1 MAEFITFLEESAL
14 KDLQTANLE
23 LTKMVANVDKVGQKM
38 QSINTPSGSDG
49 AIKDLAK
56 RYADQ
61 EKQLQ
66 KVQKELERT
75 RLAEIKLAQDREKAF
90 DKYDAKLAKEQA
102 KLQASQNIY
111 NKVQAKLNALSN
123 EYKNL
128 ATKKELNLTLTQ
140 KEEQRYTFLQG
151 KIQQYDKT
159 LKAVDATMGKYQR
172 NVGNYA
178 SGFNPLSNSINQLT
192 REMPAFTYS
201 VQTGFMAL
209 SNNIPIF
216 TDALSNAVAQNKE
229 LQAQGKP
236 TTSVLKQLAGAF
248 FGWQTLMGIGIT
260 LLTVFGKEIGE
271 WITGSG
277 ERKKAI
283 EAEKKALE
291 DKNKAEDQAR
301 ESIARHQ
308 SAEIANAK
316 VLLETAK
323 NVSLS
328 YAERTKAVNEL
339 QKRYPDYLGNLSK
352 EKILAGD
359 TAEAELK
366 LNDALVKRGIALA
379 SQELIQQ
386 SINDKL
392 KNQKWLADQL
402 NQIQQKRLE
411 LGAKIAKI
419 DPFTRDEEQR
429 DRYEDLNLQLERLFY
444 LEGTLKEQYQD
455 KNKTIEESIKYYVGQ
470 YNANAKYIDTVKES
484 TEEEKK
490 NKKVK
495 SENNKEKEKEA
506 ELLKNTEAWFEKEIS
521 RLKEIRSKTADT
533 TEEYKSYNAQL
544 AILEDGLRALRGEIS
559 EFDGEGLALKLFG
572 DDPAKTFEDWRKGS
586 KEVKELD
593 DSLKQLFQTT
603 ANGALTS
610 FGMDSLIPMFDGKFK
625 EMWET
630 ADNFNK
636 KFAVGMKYIG
646 DVAKQTF
653 EFINQQQQAQ
663 YDQQFQRL
671 EQERDIALL
680 FAGESATAREEIER
694 QYEER
699 RRAIQRKQAESQK
712 KIAIFNSIVNTAQ
725 GVTSALAMANIPL
738 AIVIGALGAIQ
749 TAMIAS
755 QQIPQFYKGTEN
767 APEGWAYTQEKG
779 AEIITDK
786 SGKIKSLGSNKGAE
800 LTYLNKGDKVYTAQ
814 QSSLMFDNGLNEILT
829 SNGISMPKVDISV
842 DNSLTNAKLD
852 KIAKAIENKDTLLV
866 SRDIRG
872 EKIFKV
878 KNGTRQQMLNTR
890 LKIGKFDV

>member
-23 LTKMVANVDKVGQKM
+23 LTKMVSNVEKVGQKM
-38 QSINTPSGSDG
+38 QSINTPSGTDG
-49 AIKDLAK
+49 AVKDLAK

-90 DKYDAKLAKEQA
+90 DKYEANLVKEQA
-102 KLQASQNIY
+102 RLQASQNIY
-111 NKVQAKLNALSN
+111 NKVQAKLNTLSN

-128 ATKKELNLTLTQ
+128 ATKKELTNKLTQ
-140 KEEQRYTFLQG
+140 DEEKRYAFLQG

-178 SGFNPLSNSINQLT
+178 SAFNPLSNSINQLT

-216 TDALSNAVAQNKE
+216 TDAISNAIAQNKE
-229 LQAQGKP
+229 LQSQGKP
-236 TTSVLKQLAGAF
+236 TTSVLSQLAGAF
-248 FGWQTLMGIGIT
+248 FSWQTLMGVGIT
-260 LLTVFGKEIGE
+260 LLTVYGKEIGE
-271 WITGSG
+271 WISNINKGTNYINAQKQAQKELNDINIQGQKNAVEETLKVKSLL
-277 ERKKAI
+277 AI
-283 EAEKKALE
+283 
-291 DKNKAEDQAR
+291 
-301 ESIARHQ
+301 
-308 SAEIANAK
+308 AK
-316 VLLETAK
+316 DTA
-323 NVSLS
+323 LS
-328 YAERTKAVNEL
+328 YKERNVAVKQL
-339 QKRYPDYLGNLSK
+339 QETYPAYFGNLEK
-352 EKILAGD
+352 EKILAGQ
-359 TAEAELK
+359 TAQAEKELTDAILSRAKANAAVEKITENQGKIIDFDIQRIELQNQIKK
-366 LNDALVKRGIALA
+366 LNIEIEQTQTKLNKADNVSNAQGLALSQKIATRNKLISNLVEITKERNQVQLLNNTLTSFAIEKQKEAILLDYKEEKSRKEKVKKREDLNAI
-379 SQELIQQ
+379 ELESIKINEGFLKTLKDQKQIFEELQSTLSSGSDEYKNYQKVIDGLQQ
-386 SINDKL
+386 SI
-392 KNQKWLADQL
+392 
-402 NQIQQKRLE
+402 
-411 LGAKIAKI
+411 
-419 DPFTRDEEQR
+419 
-429 DRYEDLNLQLERLFY
+429 DL
-444 LEGTLKEQYQD
+444 
-455 KNKTIEESIKYYVGQ
+455 IV
-470 YNANAKYIDTVKES
+470 
-484 TEEEKK
+484 
-490 NKKVK
+490 
-495 SENNKEKEKEA
+495 
-506 ELLKNTEAWFEKEIS
+506 
-521 RLKEIRSKTADT
+521 
-533 TEEYKSYNAQL
+533 
-544 AILEDGLRALRGEIS
+544 
-559 EFDGEGLALKLFG
+559 
-572 DDPAKTFEDWRKGS
+572 DPAKAITQTGVNEFLNIYGKRANTATEKS
-586 KEVKELD
+586 KELEEA
-593 DSLKQLFQTT
+593 LKNLFRTT

-610 FGMDSLIPMFDGKFK
+610 FGMDSLIPMFDG
-625 EMWET
+625 T
-630 ADNFNK
+630 FNK
-636 KFAVGMKYIG
+636 MWDTAKTFNEKFAVGMKYIG

-653 EFINQQQQAQ
+653 EFINMQQQAQ
-663 YDQQFQRL
+663 YEQQYARL

-699 RRAIQRKQAESQK
+699 RRQIQRRQAESQK

-755 QQIPQFYKGTEN
+755 QQIPQFYKGTDN

-786 SGKIKSLGSNKGAE
+786 SGKIKSLGSDKGAQ
-800 LTYLNKGDKVYTAQ
+800 LTYLNKGDKVYTAE

-829 SNGISMPKVDISV
+829 SNGISMPKVNINF

-872 EKIFKV
+872 EKIFKL

>member
-1 MAEFITFLEESAL
+1 MAEFIELLSESAL

-23 LTKMVANVDKVGQKM
+23 LVKMVSNVEKVGQKM
-38 QSINTPSGSDG
+38 QSIATPSGTDG
-49 AIKDLAK
+49 AVKDLAK

-90 DKYDAKLAKEQA
+90 DKYEANLAKEQA

-128 ATKKELNLTLTQ
+128 ATKKELTNKLTQ
-140 KEEQRYTFLQG
+140 EEEKRYTFLQG

-178 SGFNPLSNSINQLT
+178 SGFNPLANSINQLT

-236 TTSVLKQLAGAF
+236 TTSVLSQLAGAF
-248 FGWQTLMGIGIT
+248 LSWQTVMGIGIT

-301 ESIARHQ
+301 EAIARHQ

-316 VLLETAK
+316 ILLETAK

-328 YAERTKAVNEL
+328 YEERIKAVNEL

-379 SQELIQQ
+379 SQEAIQQ

-392 KNQKWLADQL
+392 KNQKWLTDQL
-402 NQIQQKRLE
+402 NTIEQKRLE
-411 LGAKIAKI
+411 LGSKIAKI
-419 DPFTRDEEQR
+419 DPFTRDEDQR
-429 DRYEDLNLQLERLFY
+429 ARYEDLSLQLERLFY

-455 KNKTIEESIKYYVGQ
+455 KNKTIEESIKFYIQQ
-470 YNANAKYIDTVKES
+470 YNANAKYIDSVNDETEADKKGKKAKED
-484 TEEEKK
+484 K
-490 NKKVK
+490 NK
-495 SENNKEKEKEA
+495 EREKEA

-544 AILEDGLRALRGEIS
+544 AILEDGLKALRGELS
-559 EFDGEGLALKLFG
+559 EFDGEGIALKLFG
-572 DDPAKTFEDWRKGS
+572 DDPAKTFEDWRKAS
-586 KEVKELD
+586 KETKELD
-593 DSLKQLFQTT
+593 NSLKQLFQTT
-603 ANGALTS
+603 ANGALSS
-610 FGMDSLIPMFDGKFK
+610 FGLDSLIPMFDGTFNS
-625 EMWET
+625 MWEKANT
-630 ADNFNK
+630 FNE

-653 EFINQQQQAQ
+653 EFINQQQQMQ
-663 YDQQFQRL
+663 FDQQYQRL

-680 FAGESATAREEIER
+680 FAGESASAREEIER
-694 QYEER
+694 QYEDR
-699 RRAIQRKQAESQK
+699 RRAIQRRQAESQK
-712 KIAIFNSIVNTAQ
+712 KLAIFNSIVNTAQ
-725 GVTSALAMANIPL
+725 GVTSALATANIPL
-738 AIVIGALGAIQ
+738 AVLIGVLGAIQ
-749 TAMIAS
+749 TTMIAS
-755 QQIPQFYKGTEN
+755 QQIPQFAKGTDN

-786 SGKIKSLGSNKGAE
+786 SGKIKSLGSNKGAQ
-800 LTYLNKGDKVYTAQ
+800 LTYLNKGDKVYTAE
-814 QSSLMFDNGLNEILT
+814 QSSVMFDNGLNEILT
-829 SNGISMPKVDISV
+829 SNGISMPKLNINV

-866 SRDIRG
+866 SRDRRG
-872 EKIFKV
+872 EELYKLNKG
-878 KNGTRQQMLNTR
+878 NRQKLVNTR

>member
-1 MAEFITFLEESAL
+1 
-14 KDLQTANLE
+14 
-23 LTKMVANVDKVGQKM
+23 MVANVDKVGQKM

-90 DKYDAKLAKEQA
+90 DKYDAKLSREQA

-610 FGMDSLIPMFDGKFK
+610 FGMDSLIPMFDGTFNK
-625 EMWET
+625 MWET
-630 ADNFNK
+630 ANTFNE

-663 YDQQFQRL
+663 YDQQFARL

-699 RRAIQRKQAESQK
+699 RRAIQRRQAESQK

>member
-1 MAEFITFLEESAL
+1 MAEFIELLSESAL

-90 DKYDAKLAKEQA
+90 DKYDAKLSREQA

-610 FGMDSLIPMFDGKFK
+610 FGMDSLIPMFDGTFNK
-625 EMWET
+625 MWET
-630 ADNFNK
+630 ANTFNE

-663 YDQQFQRL
+663 YDQQFARL

-699 RRAIQRKQAESQK
+699 RRAIQRRQAESQK

>member
-1 MAEFITFLEESAL
+1 MKTPIDIIIKAKKEMNQNDFCDWLEETL
-14 KDLQTANLE
+14 P
-23 LTKMVANVDKVGQKM
+23 
-38 QSINTPSGSDG
+38 IF
-49 AIKDLAK
+49 KDLAK
-56 RYADQ
+56 RYVDQ

-75 RLAEIKLAQDREKAF
+75 RLAEIKLEQAREKAF
-90 DKYDAKLAKEQA
+90 DKFEANLAKEQA
-102 KLQASQNIY
+102 KLNASQNVY

-248 FGWQTLMGIGIT
+248 FSWQTLLGVGIT

-277 ERKKAI
+277 ARTKAI

-308 SAEIANAK
+308 SAEISNAK

-328 YAERTKAVNEL
+328 YAERIKAVNEL
-339 QKRYPDYLGNLSK
+339 QKRYPDYLGSLSK

-402 NQIQQKRLE
+402 NAIETKRLE

-419 DPFTRDEEQR
+419 DPFTKDEEQR
-429 DRYEDLNLQLERLFY
+429 ERYENLNLQLERLFY
-444 LEGTLKEQYQD
+444 LEGTLKEQYQA
-455 KNKTIEESIKYYVGQ
+455 KNKTIEESIKFGIEQ
-470 YNANAKYIDTVKES
+470 YNANAKYIDSVNDETEADKKGKKAKED
-484 TEEEKK
+484 K
-490 NKKVK
+490 NN
-495 SENNKEKEKEA
+495 EREKEA

-559 EFDGEGLALKLFG
+559 EFDREGLALKLFG
-572 DDPAKTFEDWRKGS
+572 DDPAKTFEDWRKGT

-603 ANGALTS
+603 ANSALSS
-610 FGMDSLIPMFDGKFK
+610 FGLDSLIPMFDGTFK
-625 EMWET
+625 SMWDKANT
-630 ADNFNK
+630 FNE

-653 EFINQQQQAQ
+653 EFINQQQQSQ
-663 YDQQFQRL
+663 FDQQFARL

-680 FAGESATAREEIER
+680 FAGESASAREEIER

-699 RRAIQRKQAESQK
+699 RRQIQRRQAESQK
-712 KIAIFNSIVNTAQ
+712 KLAIFNSIVNTAQ
-725 GVTSALAMANIPL
+725 GVTSALATANIPL
-738 AIVIGALGAIQ
+738 AVLIGVLGAIQ
-749 TAMIAS
+749 TTMIAS
-755 QQIPQFYKGTEN
+755 QQIPQFYKGTDN

-786 SGKIKSLGSNKGAE
+786 HGKIKTTGSNKGAQ
-800 LTYLNKGDKVYTAQ
+800 LTYLSKGDKVYTAE

-829 SNGISMPKVDISV
+829 SNGISMPKIDISV
-842 DNSLTNAKLD
+842 DNNLTNAKLD

-878 KNGTRQQMLNTR
+878 KNGIRQQMLNTR

>member
-1 MAEFITFLEESAL
+1 MEFIELLSESAL

-66 KVQKELERT
+66 RVQKELERT

-128 ATKKELNLTLTQ
+128 ATKKELSLTLTQ

-178 SGFNPLSNSINQLT
+178 SAFNPLSNSINQLT

-216 TDALSNAVAQNKE
+216 TDAISNAIAQNKE

-236 TTSVLKQLAGAF
+236 TTGVLSQLAGAF
-248 FGWQTLMGIGIT
+248 FSWQTLMGVGIT
-260 LLTVFGKEIGE
+260 LLTVYGKEIGE
-271 WITGSG
+271 WIGNINKGTNAVNSQKEAQKQLNDINVEGQKNAVQESL
-277 ERKKAI
+277 KVKSLLAI
-283 EAEKKALE
+283 
-291 DKNKAEDQAR
+291 
-301 ESIARHQ
+301 
-308 SAEIANAK
+308 AK
-316 VLLETAK
+316 DTA
-323 NVSLS
+323 LS
-328 YAERTKAVNEL
+328 YKERNVAVKEL
-339 QKRYPDYLGNLSK
+339 QDTYPAYFGNLEK
-352 EKILAGD
+352 EKILAGQ
-359 TAEAELK
+359 TAQAEKELTDAILSRAKANAAIEKITENQGKIIDFDIQRIELQNQIKK
-366 LNDALVKRGIALA
+366 LNTEIEQTQTRLNKADNVSNAQGLALSQKIATRNKLVADLVGLTRERNQVQLLNNTLTSFAIEKQKEAILLDYKEEKLAKEKNKKREDLNAITLEGIKINEGFLA
-379 SQELIQQ
+379 TLKEQKQAFEELQTTLSSNSTEYKNYQKVIDGLQQ
-386 SINDKL
+386 SINL
-392 KNQKWLADQL
+392 
-402 NQIQQKRLE
+402 I
-411 LGAKIAKI
+411 
-419 DPFTRDEEQR
+419 
-429 DRYEDLNLQLERLFY
+429 
-444 LEGTLKEQYQD
+444 
-455 KNKTIEESIKYYVGQ
+455 V
-470 YNANAKYIDTVKES
+470 
-484 TEEEKK
+484 
-490 NKKVK
+490 
-495 SENNKEKEKEA
+495 
-506 ELLKNTEAWFEKEIS
+506 
-521 RLKEIRSKTADT
+521 
-533 TEEYKSYNAQL
+533 
-544 AILEDGLRALRGEIS
+544 
-559 EFDGEGLALKLFG
+559 
-572 DDPAKTFEDWRKGS
+572 DPAKAITQTGVNEFLNIYGKLANTATEKS
-586 KEVKELD
+586 KELEDAMKN
-593 DSLKQLFQTT
+593 LFRTT

-610 FGMDSLIPMFDGKFK
+610 FGMDSLIPMFDGTFNK
-625 EMWET
+625 MWET
-630 ADNFNK
+630 ANTFNE

-663 YDQQFQRL
+663 YDQQFARL

-755 QQIPQFYKGTEN
+755 QQIPQFYKGTDN